1 VVPKVKVEQRDQ
13 MPLVNDN
20 LENAFQEW
28 ENGAGLSAENK
39 KILND
44 NGWNESTGSDG
55 EPMLF
60 SATEGK
66 RFIPRSDEE
75 EEEPLHKKSR
85 SRK

>member
-1 VVPKVKVEQRDQ
+1 

-28 ENGAGLSAENK
+28 EDGAGLSPENK

-44 NGWNESTGSDG
+44 NGWNETTGSKG
-55 EPMLF
+55 EPVLY

-66 RFIPRSDEE
+66 RFIPRSDKE
-75 EEEPLHKKSR
+75 EEEPLFKKIR